1 VGGETERGRAELS
14 LRFVVVGASAAAP
27 AGFAVALVE
36 IASSTGWRI
45 GLWGIDVLDAAVLGF
60 TVGVVFTMAG
70 IGLRLLGSRIA
81 LPSGRI
87 ARGLVVGGLLAAL
100 ALVLGLLVL
109 VVRPELW
116 PDWPIVLIPAAIGGG
131 AAVLAVAREVVPG

>member
-1 VGGETERGRAELS
+1 MSVETHEGRAGLS
-14 LRFVVVGASAAAP
+14 LRFVVVGASAAAL

-36 IASSTGWRI
+36 IAASTGWRAE
-45 GLWGIDVLDAAVLGF
+45 LWGIDVLDAAVLGF

-70 IGLRLLGSRIA
+70 IGLRLLAGRIA
-81 LPSGRI
+81 LPAARV
-87 ARGLVVGGLLAAL
+87 ARGLVAGGLLAAI

-116 PDWPIVLIPAAIGGG
+116 PDWPIVLIPAAIGG
-131 AAVLAVAREVVPG
+131 AAAALAVAREVVPG